1 MTTASIATQGFFAD
15 PDHLLV
21 ERARRGDSR
30 SYKSLFDKY
39 SPRVRRLVSRHV
51 SDPDEVAEVTQEAF
65 IRAFRALPQFKGES
79 RFFTWL
85 YRIALNTSRNSL
97 ARVRRIRRVELENVP
112 IEDGDSGMQYRDEA
126 LHDETPES
134 LLATR
139 QVADAVQAAVA
150 ALPEDL
156 RAALLLREVEGL
168 KYEEIARQ
176 LDVPIGTVRSR
187 IFRAREAIAIRLQ
200 DVRDRGTS
208 GRF

>member
-1 MTTASIATQGFFAD
+1 MTTATLASGYFAD
-15 PDHLLV
+15 LDRLLV
-21 ERARRGDSR
+21 ERARRGDGR
-30 SYKSLFDKY
+30 SYQSLFDKY
-39 SPRVRRLVSRHV
+39 APRVRRLVSRHV
-51 SDPDEVAEVTQEAF
+51 SHPDEVAEVTQEAF
-65 IRAFRALPQFKGES
+65 IRAFRALPRFKGES

-85 YRIALNTSRNSL
+85 YRIALNTARNSL
-97 ARVRRIRRVELENVP
+97 TRMRRIRRVEIENVP
-112 IEDGDSGMQYRDEA
+112 LEDSDSGAQYRDEP

-139 QVADAVQAAVA
+139 QVADALQAAVS

-168 KYEEIARQ
+168 KYDQIARE

-187 IFRAREAIAIRLQ
+187 IFRAREAIATRLQ

>member
-1 MTTASIATQGFFAD
+1 M
-15 PDHLLV
+15 
-21 ERARRGDSR
+21 ERARRGDGK
-30 SYKSLFDKY
+30 SYQSLFDKY
-39 SPRVRRLVSRHV
+39 APRVRRLVSRHV

-85 YRIALNTSRNSL
+85 YRIALNTARNSL
-97 ARVRRIRRVELENVP
+97 ARMRRIRRIEVENVP
-112 IEDGDSGMQYRDEA
+112 LDDSDSGSQYREEP

-139 QVADAVQAAVA
+139 QVADAVQAAVS

-156 RAALLLREVEGL
+156 RAALLLREVEGM
-168 KYEEIARQ
+168 KYDQIARE

-187 IFRAREAIAIRLQ
+187 IFRAREAIATRLQ
-200 DVRDRGTS
+200 DVRERGTS

>member
-1 MTTASIATQGFFAD
+1 MTTATLASGYFAD
-15 PDHLLV
+15 PDRVLV
-21 ERARRGDSR
+21 ERARRGDGK
-30 SYKSLFDKY
+30 SYQSLFDKY
-39 SPRVRRLVSRHV
+39 APRVRRLVSRHV
-51 SDPDEVAEVTQEAF
+51 SDPDEVAEATQEAF

-85 YRIALNTSRNSL
+85 YRIALNTARNSL
-97 ARVRRIRRVELENVP
+97 ARMRRIRRVEIENVP
-112 IEDGDSGMQYRDEA
+112 LDDSESGSQYREEP

-139 QVADAVQAAVA
+139 QVADAVQAAVS

-168 KYEEIARQ
+168 KYDQIARE

-187 IFRAREAIAIRLQ
+187 IFRAREAIATRLQ
-200 DVRDRGTS
+200 DVRERGTS

>member
-1 MTTASIATQGFFAD
+1 MTTATLVSGYFAD
-15 PDHLLV
+15 PDRVLV
-21 ERARRGDSR
+21 ERARRGDGK
-30 SYKSLFDKY
+30 SYQSLFDKY
-39 SPRVRRLVSRHV
+39 APRVRRLVSRHV

-85 YRIALNTSRNSL
+85 YRIALNTARNSL
-97 ARVRRIRRVELENVP
+97 ARMRRIRRVEIENVP
-112 IEDGDSGMQYRDEA
+112 LDDADSGSQFREEP

-139 QVADAVQAAVA
+139 QVADAVQAAVS

-168 KYEEIARQ
+168 KYDQIARE

-187 IFRAREAIAIRLQ
+187 IFRAREAIATRLQ
-200 DVRDRGTS
+200 DVRERGTS

>member
-1 MTTASIATQGFFAD
+1 MTTATLASGYFAD
-15 PDHLLV
+15 PDRVLV
-21 ERARRGDSR
+21 ERARRGDGK
-30 SYKSLFDKY
+30 SYQSLFDKY
-39 SPRVRRLVSRHV
+39 APRVRRLVSRHV
-51 SDPDEVAEVTQEAF
+51 SDPDEVAEATQEAF

-85 YRIALNTSRNSL
+85 YRIALNTARNSL
-97 ARVRRIRRVELENVP
+97 ARMRRIRRVEIENVP
-112 IEDGDSGMQYRDEA
+112 LDDADSGSQFRDEP

-139 QVADAVQAAVA
+139 QVADAVQAAVS

-168 KYEEIARQ
+168 KYDQIARE

-187 IFRAREAIAIRLQ
+187 IFRAREAIATRLQ
-200 DVRDRGTS
+200 DVRERGTS